1 MAKEKNYSY
10 PIDSD
15 WTTDE
20 MSAVIGMFRVV
31 EDAYEVGVDRQAIID
46 QYKKFKQVA
55 NSKAYEKQLGNQFAD
70 VSGYSLYKV
79 MQATKAQQAGKI
91 RVSEEE

>member
-20 MSAVIGMFRVV
+20 MSTVIGMFRVV
-31 EDAYEVGVDRQAIID
+31 EDAYEVGVERQEIVD
-46 QYKKFKQVA
+46 QYKKFK
-55 NSKAYEKQLGNQFAD
+55 
-70 VSGYSLYKV
+70 
-79 MQATKAQQAGKI
+79 
-91 RVSEEE
+91 

>member
-20 MSAVIGMFRVV
+20 MSTVIGMFRVV
-31 EDAYEVGVDRQAIID
+31 EDAYEVGVERQEIVD
-46 QYKKFKQVA
+46 QYKKFKKVV
-55 NSKAYEKQLGNQFAD
+55 NSKSYEKQLSKRFAD

-91 RVSEEE
+91 RVSEVE